1 MAVPKFEK
9 FLFPFLLQLKDKD
22 VTSKEMRQALAEY
35 FKLSKEDCE
44 LKTGK
49 GRKTQLNDRV
59 SWSLQYLRRANFV
72 EIVKKGTYRITNRGK
87 EFIATHSELR
97 ISPDLMQYPEFML
110 FYKGKATEQS
120 ETKSGLQPLKD
131 AEELTPTEQLE
142 SAFHIINEDLAEE
155 ILQKTL
161 GMSSDF
167 FERLVVDLLLRMGYG
182 DPTGNSGL
190 VTPKTHDDGIDGIIS
205 QDKLGLDKIYI
216 QAKRYSPENAVPKPD
231 LQAFS
236 GALDEKNANKGVFIT
251 TSSFTKGAREYVEKT
266 SKQIVLIDGRQLAR
280 YMIEYN
286 VGVSLKMEYQVKRL
300 DSDYFEE

>member
-1 MAVPKFEK
+1 MAVPKFEE
-9 FLFPFLLQLKDKD
+9 FLFPFLLQLKDND
-22 VTSKEMRQALAEY
+22 VTSKEMRQAMAAH

-44 LKTGK
+44 LRTRK
-49 GRKTQLNDRV
+49 GCKTQLDDRV
-59 SWSLQYLRRANFV
+59 GWSRQYLCRANFV
-72 EIVKKGTYRITNRGK
+72 EIVKKGTYRITKRGK
-87 EFIATHSELR
+87 NFLATHSELHF
-97 ISPDLMQYPEFML
+97 SDLTQYPEFVQ
-110 FYKGKATEQS
+110 FYKGKAAESSAPQEDGQS
-120 ETKSGLQPLKD
+120 SKEI
-131 AEELTPTEQLE
+131 EELTPTEQLE
-142 SAFHIINEDLAEE
+142 NAFHIINEDLADE

-167 FERLVVDLLLRMGYG
+167 FERLVVDLLLKMGYG

-190 VTPKTHDDGIDGIIS
+190 VTPKSHDDGIDGIIS

-216 QAKRYSPENAVPKPD
+216 QAKRYSSENAVPKPD

-236 GALDEKNANKGVFIT
+236 GALNEKNANKGVFIT

-266 SKQIVLIDGRQLAR
+266 SKQIVLIDGKQLAR

-286 VGVSLKMEYQVKRL
+286 VGVSLKTEYQVKRL